1 MRIGVLGGTF
11 DPIHNGHLYLAREAQ
26 KRLCLGKVIFIPAY
40 LPPHKKGVK
49 VTHARHRYGMVK
61 LAIKGAGG
69 FRVSDVEIKRKGR
82 SYSIQTLKQLRKLYG
97 ARTEIFF
104 ITGSDSLKEINIWKD
119 LRGILGLC
127 KFVVVERP
135 NFSIVNPRRS
145 FIVLRIDAKDISATD
160 IRKRIRSGQSIKKL
174 VPAKVKAYIKRNHL
188 YGAAKNI

>member
-26 KRLCLGKVIFIPAY
+26 KRLCLGKVIFIPAH
-40 LPPHKKGVK
+40 LPPHKKGVR
-49 VTHARHRYGMVK
+49 VTPARHRYSMVK
-61 LAIKGAGG
+61 LAIKGINGLQ
-69 FRVSDVEIKRKGR
+69 VSDVEIKRKGR